1 MSEHAGTAT
10 ATQAERTLVA
20 ARLNRLPIT
29 GLHRFLIV
37 VVGLATFFDLYDL
50 FLAGTLST
58 VLHNDFALSTADLKP
73 LLASAFV
80 GAFIGALTLGR
91 LADRLGR
98 RNAFL
103 FTLSVYSLFTLIGAF
118 STNVWMLVVCRFIAG
133 IGIGG
138 ELPLADAYLA
148 DLLPAAR
155 RGLATAWAYTV
166 GFCGVP
172 VAGFLARGIAQGTP
186 LGLAG
191 WRWLFIIGALGA
203 IIVWVLR
210 SRLPESP
217 RWLAAVGRVE
227 EADAVLRRFE
237 DAARAEGKPLPEPD
251 VSVPVTEGAASV
263 RVLLRAPWLRR
274 TVMLYIFQILQAFGY
289 YGFGT
294 LVPIVLAAKGF
305 SVTSSLTFVALS
317 FLGYPIGSALS
328 IPIIERMQR
337 KWLIVASAIGMAGF
351 GLLFGFA
358 TAPATIIAFGFCYT
372 AISNLF
378 SNAFHTYQGELFPTL
393 LRATAAG
400 SAYSLSRLATAA
412 MPYVL
417 VAALTAWG
425 AGGMFTVVAIA
436 MVILVVDVAVLGP
449 NTTGRALE
457 EIAGG

>member
-1 MSEHAGTAT
+1 MSSEVGASE
-10 ATQAERTLVA
+10 TQRAEIA
-20 ARLNRLPIT
+20 ARLNRLPVT
-29 GLHRFLIV
+29 GLHRFV
-37 VVGLATFFDLYDL
+37 VAVVGLATFFDLYDL
-50 FLAGTLST
+50 FLASTVST
-58 VLHNDFALSTADLKP
+58 VLHNDFGASSAALKP

-80 GAFIGALTLGR
+80 GAFVGAITLGR

-118 STNVWMLVVCRFIAG
+118 STNIWMLVICRFIAG

-148 DLLPAAR
+148 DLLPAR
-155 RGLATAWAYTV
+155 WRGAATAWAYTV

-172 VAGFLARGIAQGTP
+172 AAGFLARGLAGSSP

-191 WRWLFIIGALGA
+191 WRWLFIIGGVGA

-210 SRLPESP
+210 AGLPESP
-217 RWLAAVGRVE
+217 RWLVAVGRSE
-227 EADAVLRRFE
+227 EAEQVMRRFE
-237 DAARAEGKPLPEPD
+237 RGLSLPDPV
-251 VSVPVTEGAASV
+251 VSVVPES
-263 RVLLRAPWLRR
+263 RVNIRTLLRPPWVRR
-274 TVMLYIFQILQAFGY
+274 TVMLYVFQVLQAFGY

-294 LVPIVLAAKGF
+294 LVPIVLVSKGF
-305 SVTSSLTFVALS
+305 SVTGSLTYFALTTI
-317 FLGYPIGSALS
+317 GYPIGSALS

-337 KWLIVASAIGMAGF
+337 KWLIVASAIGMAVF
-351 GLLFGFA
+351 GLLFGFSSSPVA
-358 TAPATIIAFGFCYT
+358 IVAFGFCYT

-393 LRATAAG
+393 VRATAAG

-412 MPYVL
+412 MPYIL
-417 VAALTAWG
+417 LSALTAWK
-425 AGGMFTVVAIA
+425 AGGMFAVVAAA
-436 MVILVVDVAVLGP
+436 MVLLVIDVALLGP
-449 NTTGRALE
+449 NTTRKPLE

>member
-1 MSEHAGTAT
+1 MSDGVGTAT
-10 ATQAERTLVA
+10 AAQARQALVA

-37 VVGLATFFDLYDL
+37 VVGLATFFDIYDL

-58 VLHNDFALSTADLKP
+58 VLHNDFALSAADLKP

-98 RNAFL
+98 RRAFL
-103 FTLSVYSLFTLIGAF
+103 FTLSIYSLFTLVGAF
-118 STNVWMLVVCRFIAG
+118 STNVWMLVACRFIAG

-155 RGLATAWAYTV
+155 RGAATAWAYTV
-166 GFCGVP
+166 GFCGIP
-172 VAGFLARGIAQGTP
+172 AAGFLAKGLVGHAP

-191 WRWLFIIGALGA
+191 WRWLFVIGGVGA

-217 RWLAAVGRVE
+217 RWLAALGRFD
-227 EADAVLRRFE
+227 EAEAIVTRFE
-237 DAARAEGKPLPEPD
+237 DRARAEGTPIAEPQPGPAPQPQ
-251 VSVPVTEGAASV
+251 PVGMRT
-263 RVLLRAPWLRR
+263 LLRPPWLRR
-274 TVMLYIFQILQAFGY
+274 TAMLYVFQVLQAFGY

-294 LVPIVLAAKGF
+294 LVPIVLAAKGI
-305 SVTSSLTFVALS
+305 SVTSSLTFTALS

-328 IPIIERMQR
+328 IPLIERMQR
-337 KWLIVASAIGMAGF
+337 KWLIVAGAVGMAVF

-358 TAPATIIAFGFCYT
+358 SAPAAIIVFGFCYT

-400 SAYSLSRLATAA
+400 SAYSLSRLATSV

-425 AGGMFTVVAIA
+425 PGGMFTVVAVA
-436 MVILVVDVAVLGP
+436 MLLLVVDVAVLGP
-449 NTTGRALE
+449 NTTGKALE